1 MPRLFLAL
9 AREQVDPKIDCR
21 RDTDSPRANGSKPE
35 VRKGDLSG
43 GSGRVFG
50 NSNSGSAK
58 GADRDDPMTAEPFT
72 AVRVMVTPLRRC
84 VSHLAHLQRE
94 VLVFEVTY

>member
-1 MPRLFLAL
+1 
-9 AREQVDPKIDCR
+9 
-21 RDTDSPRANGSKPE
+21 
-35 VRKGDLSG
+35 
-43 GSGRVFG
+43 
-50 NSNSGSAK
+50 
-58 GADRDDPMTAEPFT
+58 MTAEPFT